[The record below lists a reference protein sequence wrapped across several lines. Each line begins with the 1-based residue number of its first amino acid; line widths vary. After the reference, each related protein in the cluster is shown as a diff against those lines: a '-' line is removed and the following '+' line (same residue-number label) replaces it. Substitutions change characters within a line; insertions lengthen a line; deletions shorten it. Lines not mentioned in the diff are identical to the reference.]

1 MTIRDLMP
9 WSRDTSQS
17 PSLLRDADRDPFMG
31 LHREMSRLVDD
42 MFRGFESRLPSM
54 GRFSSAGTGWPSV
67 EISETDKEIRVT
79 AEIPG
84 MEEKD
89 IEVLLDDG
97 VLTLRGEKHSETDD
111 KERQFS
117 ERFYGRFER
126 RIPIGFEVAEDKV
139 AADFRNGVLSVSLP
153 KSEKAQSKAK
163 RIPIGGKSTK
173 H

>member
-1 MTIRDLMP
+1 MTIRDLIP
-9 WSRDTSQS
+9 WSRDTNQA
-17 PSLLRDADRDPFMG
+17 PPLFREGDRDPFMG

-42 MFRGFESRLPSM
+42 MFRGFDSRLPSL

-97 VLTLRGEKHSETDD
+97 VLTLRGEKHAEAEDR
-111 KERQFS
+111 ERQFS

-126 RIPIGFEVAEDKV
+126 RIPLGFEVVEDKV
-139 AADFRNGVLSVSLP
+139 AADFRNGVLSVTLP

>member
-1 MTIRDLMP
+1 MAIRDLMP
-9 WSRDTSQS
+9 WSREGSQA
-17 PSLLRDADRDPFMG
+17 PTLFRDRDQDPFMN

-42 MFRGFESRLPSM
+42 MFRGFDSRLPSM
-54 GRFSSAGTGWPSV
+54 GRLSSFGGGWPSV

-97 VLTLRGEKHSETDD
+97 VLTLRGEKQAETDD

-126 RIPIGFEVAEDKV
+126 RIPLGFEVAEDKV
-139 AADFRNGVLSVSLP
+139 AADFRNGVLSVTLP
-153 KSEKAQSKAK
+153 KTEKAQSRTK
-163 RIPIGGKSTK
+163 RIPIGGGSTK

>member
-1 MTIRDLMP
+1 MAIRDLMP
-9 WSRDTSQS
+9 WSRESGQAPTIF
-17 PSLLRDADRDPFMG
+17 RDRDQDPFMS

-42 MFRGFESRLPSM
+42 MFRGFDSRLPSL
-54 GRFSSAGTGWPSV
+54 GRFSSAGGGWPSL
-67 EISETDKEIRVT
+67 EISETDKEVRVT

-84 MEEKD
+84 MEQKD

-97 VLTLRGEKHSETDD
+97 VLTLRGEKHAETDD

-117 ERFYGRFER
+117 ERLYGRFER
-126 RIPIGFEVAEDKV
+126 RIPLGFEVAEDKV
-139 AADFRNGVLSVSLP
+139 TADFRNGVLSVTLP

-163 RIPIGGKSTK
+163 RIAIGDKGTK

>member
-9 WSRDTSQS
+9 WSRDQNQVRTLSGD
-17 PSLLRDADRDPFMG
+17 RDQDPFMS
-31 LHREMSRLVDD
+31 LHREMNRLIDD
-42 MFRGFESRLPSM
+42 MFRGFDSRLPSL
-54 GRFSSAGTGWPSV
+54 GRLSSAGGGWPSV
-67 EISETDKEIRVT
+67 EISETEKEIRVT

-89 IEVLLDDG
+89 IEVLLDEG
-97 VLTLRGEKHSETDD
+97 ILTLRGEKHAETDD

-126 RIPIGFEVAEDKV
+126 RIPIGFEIEEDKV
-139 AADFRNGVLSVSLP
+139 AADFRNGVLFVTLP
-153 KSEKAQSKAK
+153 KSEKAQSKMK

>member
-9 WSRDTSQS
+9 WSRDANQAST
-17 PSLLRDADRDPFMG
+17 LFRDRDQDPFMS

-42 MFRGFESRLPSM
+42 MFRGFGSRLPSM
-54 GRFSSAGTGWPSV
+54 LSSAGGSWPSV

-84 MEEKD
+84 MEDKD

-97 VLTLRGEKHSETDD
+97 VLTLRGEKQAETDD

-126 RIPIGFEVAEDKV
+126 RIPIGFEVEEDKV
-139 AADFRNGVLSVSLP
+139 AADFRNGVLFVTLP
-153 KSEKAQSKAK
+153 KSEKAQSRTK